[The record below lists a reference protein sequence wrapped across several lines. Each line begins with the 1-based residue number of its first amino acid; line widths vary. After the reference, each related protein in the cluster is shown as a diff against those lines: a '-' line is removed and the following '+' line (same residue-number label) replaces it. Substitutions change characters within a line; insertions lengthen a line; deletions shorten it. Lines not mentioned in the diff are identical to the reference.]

1 PKLDSALI
9 ARADR
14 TQWTKKPTVPSWN
27 AGSTGPGFGGAL
39 HINDNDIDVGASQA
53 GTSFALAVV
62 DWTFASS
69 ALLSGNRFTNLSLYV
84 RTALVVMKRVVV
96 TGSLIVNYAAEFAP
110 PPNGKAIEPT
120 SDPVRS
126 ALDFMQGFM
135 TTEQVSSLYS
145 ENQAL
150 VPTIH
155 VLPLSM

>member
-1 PKLDSALI
+1 DVPPAPADSVKSDELFAAIEAAYAPYASDGIPQSYVLGQPTLPTTPKLDSALV

-84 RTALVVMKRVVV
+84 PTALVVMKRVVV
-96 TGSLIVNYAAEFAP
+96 TGSLIVNYAA
-110 PPNGKAIEPT
+110 
-120 SDPVRS
+120 
-126 ALDFMQGFM
+126 
-135 TTEQVSSLYS
+135 
-145 ENQAL
+145 
-150 VPTIH
+150 
-155 VLPLSM
+155 